1 MNNKKLETVNDE
13 MQEVSFDDLQVVFD
27 DQKQRLTAFFEQHKV
42 DVRSFDFSAARSFRR
57 RRLFLYAVIA
67 VACIV
72 ASVLWS
78 LNLGRYDY
86 DWAFHIFVIFIE
98 CVYIF
103 LSFVFIVKIVT
114 LYCRRIFYR
123 GFGNKRFAYREGEP
137 LVRYYVPV
145 CVAATVAVFLVVN
158 NNLYGAQPDAAAT
171 QRLIN
176 ILSSI

>member
-1 MNNKKLETVNDE
+1 MNNKKPEAIYDE
-13 MQEVSFDDLQVVFD
+13 MQDVSFDDLQVVFD
-27 DQKQRLTAFFEQHKV
+27 DQKQRLASFFEQHKV
-42 DVRSFDFSAARSFRR
+42 DVQSLDFSAARSFRR
-57 RRLFLYAVIA
+57 RRLFLYAVISA
-67 VACIV
+67 ACIV

-86 DWAFHIFVIFIE
+86 DWAFHILVISIE

-114 LYCRRIFYR
+114 LYRCRIFYR

-137 LVRYYVPV
+137 LVRCYVPV
-145 CVAATVAVFLVVN
+145 CVAATVAVLLVVSN
-158 NNLYGAQPDAAAT
+158 NSYGAQPDAAAT